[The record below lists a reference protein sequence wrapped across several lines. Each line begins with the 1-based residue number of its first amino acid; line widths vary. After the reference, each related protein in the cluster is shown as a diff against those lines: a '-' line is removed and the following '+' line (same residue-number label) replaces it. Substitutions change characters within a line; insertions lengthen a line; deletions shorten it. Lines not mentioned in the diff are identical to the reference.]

1 MLSRTGNT
9 FDSTDWLN
17 GRPSE
22 RGMRGDRSP
31 MKKNG
36 TRNPLARSFQI
47 LRYLLRSSEDAIG
60 VRHIATD
67 LKMAPSSVHR
77 LLAGLVDEG
86 LVKQV
91 DEAGHYSLGLEMV
104 RLAHIAA
111 HRLPLHKVALLHLRE
126 LVAVTNE
133 TALVGVYDPLRHEM
147 MFVAVAE
154 SNQPLR
160 YVNRMW
166 EWMPIYAGASGLAIM
181 AFLPERQRQ
190 EIIARTHL
198 KPITDRTITEPYKLE
213 HQLELI
219 RERRYACSVGQRTP
233 GAVAIGA
240 PIFGP
245 GGDVVGDAIITLP
258 EQRFDPASEKYL
270 ARHVMICADR
280 ITRQMGGAKPRV
292 SADSVEQVDS

>member
-1 MLSRTGNT
+1 MKGN
-9 FDSTDWLN
+9 
-17 GRPSE
+17 RPK
-22 RGMRGDRSP
+22 
-31 MKKNG
+31 MKKHG
-36 TRNPLARSFQI
+36 SRNPLARSFQI

-60 VRHIATD
+60 VRRIAAD

-77 LLAGLVDEG
+77 LLAGLVEEG

-91 DEAGHYSLGLEMV
+91 DEAGHYAVGLEMV
-104 RLAHIAA
+104 RLAHMAE
-111 HRLPLHKVALLHLRE
+111 HRLPLHKVALPHLRE
-126 LVAVTNE
+126 LVAATNE
-133 TALVGVYDPLRHEM
+133 TALVGAYDPLRHEM

-160 YVNRMW
+160 YVNRVW

-181 AFLPERQRQ
+181 AFLPESERR
-190 EIIARTHL
+190 EIITRTRL
-198 KPITDRTITEPYKLE
+198 TPVTDRTITEPYKLE

-245 GGDVVGDAIITLP
+245 SGDVVGDAIITLP
-258 EQRFDPASEKYL
+258 EQRFDPASEKHL
-270 ARHVMICADR
+270 ARHVTTCADR
-280 ITRQMGGAKPRV
+280 ITRQMGGVKPPMPASKMEEV
-292 SADSVEQVDS
+292 G